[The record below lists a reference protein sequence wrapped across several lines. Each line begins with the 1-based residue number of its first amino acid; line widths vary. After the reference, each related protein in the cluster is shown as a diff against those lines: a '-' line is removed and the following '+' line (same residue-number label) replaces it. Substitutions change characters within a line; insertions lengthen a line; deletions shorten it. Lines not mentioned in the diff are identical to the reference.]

1 MNETYLKLG
10 RAIAAACPPG
20 FETAELGAQLE
31 GGRVGLWLRTTT
43 DQNWTVDIDPTP
55 YSEDFIACLRQIR
68 DEMAID
74 GSTPWQK
81 CVITLKRGG
90 GFTIDAE

>member
-1 MNETYLKLG
+1 MNETYLRLG

-20 FETAELGAQLE
+20 FEVAELGAQLD

-55 YSEDFIACLRQIR
+55 YAEQFIALLKPIR
-68 DEMAID
+68 EDMASD
-74 GSTPWQK
+74 GSAPWKK
-81 CVITLKRGG
+81 CVVRLTKGG
-90 GFTIDAE
+90 GLSIDTE

>member
-1 MNETYLKLG
+1 MNDTYLQLG
-10 RAIAAACPPG
+10 RAIAAACPAG

-55 YSEDFIACLRQIR
+55 YAEQFIALLKPIR
-68 DEMAID
+68 EDMAKD

-81 CVITLKRGG
+81 CVVTLKKGG
-90 GFTIDAE
+90 GFSIDAE